1 MHCVNVFLLPLN
13 AVDFFYLLTVC
24 KMFHVYCRHCAGV
37 LRPQQ
42 LSAVTSGIAFHPLS
56 ASLAAAAATRPG
68 FYFAAQP
75 SAAMPGLATSASIIP
90 ATSLA
95 GVGNAGAR
103 EAGMMHC

>member
-1 MHCVNVFLLPLN
+1 ML
-13 AVDFFYLLTVC
+13 
-24 KMFHVYCRHCAGV
+24 HVYCTGV
-37 LRPQQ
+37 VRSQQ

-75 SAAMPGLATSASIIP
+75 SAALPGLVTSAGIIP

-103 EAGMMHC
+103 EAGMMQC

>member
-1 MHCVNVFLLPLN
+1 MLHIHWCCC
-13 AVDFFYLLTVC
+13 T
-24 KMFHVYCRHCAGV
+24 GV
-37 LRPQQ
+37 VRPQH

-75 SAAMPGLATSASIIP
+75 GAAVPGLVTSSGIIP

-103 EAGMMHC
+103 EAGMIH